1 MYKQVTM
8 TLIAEEKGSVAWH
21 GDTGHNA
28 FGIIMNLIDEQMKK
42 EGKAEQVCFSIVVE
56 GVGGQSIVTSPD
68 QLQSQAQ
75 AAMVALGLLHFTQ
88 REESREENLCH
99 ECQDAHSTYFSGGQ
113 ELCGTCARE
122 VGWLD
127 VLEDY

>member
-1 MYKQVTM
+1 M

-42 EGKAEQVCFSIVVE
+42 EGKAEQVCFSIVV
-56 GVGGQSIVTSPD
+56 
-68 QLQSQAQ
+68 
-75 AAMVALGLLHFTQ
+75 
-88 REESREENLCH
+88 
-99 ECQDAHSTYFSGGQ
+99 QDAHSTYFSGGQ

>member
-42 EGKAEQVCFSIVVE
+42 GDKVVMSNCAEADKYRGKVWTCRSNEWALPDGTKVV
-56 GVGGQSIVTSPD
+56 
-68 QLQSQAQ
+68 
-75 AAMVALGLLHFTQ
+75 LL
-88 REESREENLCH
+88 EE
-99 ECQDAHSTYFSGGQ
+99 FSGGFAVEHLKAVQ
-113 ELCGTCARE
+113 
-122 VGWLD
+122 
-127 VLEDY
+127 